1 MRGLGGKGGSSA
13 LKKYV
18 NHSNSFVLCV
28 ITTPLFPCSP
38 PALAEVNFVCA
49 HSIFPCQGHGALI
62 DTDAEHLKAG
72 GEGAEPGEALEP
84 GPSAQPHGHGNLWF
98 FLQRLVATKKP

>member
-1 MRGLGGKGGSSA
+1 M
-13 LKKYV
+13 
-18 NHSNSFVLCV
+18 
-28 ITTPLFPCSP
+28 
-38 PALAEVNFVCA
+38 CA

-72 GEGAEPGEALEP
+72 GEGEALEP
-84 GPSAQPHGHGNLWF
+84 GPRAQPHGDGNLWF